1 MKNPETVMAVRGS
14 GKSFC
19 EDAEYN
25 SNLSRPAQKSKSV
38 IRRDAKTLQYLK
50 KECHRTGRGGPTL
63 QKVFTGLLSV
73 HNKNLT
79 AFAEALEQEG
89 KRGNNR

>member
-25 SNLSRPAQKSKSV
+25 SNLSRPVQKSKSD
-38 IRRDAKTLQYLK
+38 IRRDAKILQYLK
-50 KECHRTGRGGPTL
+50 RECHRTGGGGPTL

-73 HNKNLT
+73 HNRNLT
-79 AFAEALEQEG
+79 EFADALQLEG
-89 KRGNNR
+89 ENGDNR